1 MGNQTNLKETG
12 FRELGPQEL
21 EAISGGQEVIGNPIT
36 VTGNRGD
43 TWTVS
48 ITPSDLA
55 LIGVFNFGGGPSL
68 PGITQE
74 APVDGGGGGFGPDA
88 GAISPEER
96 QQLLNTNED
105 SDLRENVE
113 RTLEAVVNAL
123 DEKGSDWTFEYNETT
138 GGFVG
143 VSSSGDA
150 RTYTSAQAEQIFNRV
165 TT

>member
-1 MGNQTNLKETG
+1 MTYQSNPQRSG

-21 EAISGGQEVIGNPIT
+21 EAISGGQETIGNPFT

-48 ITPSDLA
+48 ITPGDLA
-55 LIGVFNFGGGPSL
+55 LIGVFNLGGGLSL
-68 PGITQE
+68 TGIAQDAPG
-74 APVDGGGGGFGPDA
+74 DGGGFGPDA

-96 QQLLNTNED
+96 QQLLNANKD
-105 SDLRENVE
+105 SDQRENIE

-123 DEKGSDWTFEYNETT
+123 DKKGSDWTFEYNEAT

-143 VSSSGDA
+143 LSSSGDA
-150 RTYTSAQAEQIFNRV
+150 KAYTSAQAEQIFNNV